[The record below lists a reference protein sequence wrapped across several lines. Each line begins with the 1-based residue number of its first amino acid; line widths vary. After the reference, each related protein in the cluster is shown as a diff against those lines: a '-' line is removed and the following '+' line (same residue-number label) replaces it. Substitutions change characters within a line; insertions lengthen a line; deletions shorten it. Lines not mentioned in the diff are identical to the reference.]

1 MNTIQQSRA
10 TSYPTVQKP
19 AATPGSNDRVVR
31 LALHLGLTSAV
42 LTTWLHVKPRTRGL
56 ASNLLGYGLKIV
68 SGATAPI
75 LAATGLASALLTD
88 RRRFLR
94 SLPGWIG
101 TLLGLRFIWQVCSHA
116 DPVALPDQTRS
127 PSSSKCIEAL
137 KSAKLPP
144 PVHRSARM
152 TRNLTFATVPSSRH
166 PGSGRPL
173 LCDLWEPAPG
183 VARSGLGIIYLHGGA
198 WQSFDKDV
206 MTRRFFRH
214 LAAQGHVVMDVAYRM
229 VRETDM
235 HGMLGDVKRAI
246 AWLKGHS
253 ATLGVDPTRVVLAG
267 GSAGGHLALLAGYT
281 PNSSEFDP
289 SDTRNGDTSAC
300 AVIAFYPVADLRTL
314 SDHWSEQAMH
324 PLATALGRILGFFPP
339 EGYLPWTRLAE
350 GLFGSPL
357 DRVSDALLAYSPIA
371 HVDPNCPPTLILQGL
386 HDHVIP
392 VEDVFA
398 LHKALVTAG
407 NTATLVS
414 LPMVEHA
421 FDMLPLRISPP
432 TRVAYRAIDSFL
444 AQLS

>member
-1 MNTIQQSRA
+1 MA
-10 TSYPTVQKP
+10 
-19 AATPGSNDRVVR
+19 R

-42 LTTWLHVKPRTRGL
+42 LTTWLHVKPVRAAYRRICLVTR
-56 ASNLLGYGLKIV
+56 SRSM

-75 LAATGLASALLTD
+75 LVATGLASALLTD

-116 DPVALPDQTRS
+116 DPTALPDQTRS
-127 PSSSKCIEAL
+127 PDSSKCTGAL
-137 KSAKLPP
+137 KSAKLSPHA
-144 PVHRSARM
+144 HRGARM
-152 TRNLTFATVPSSRH
+152 TRNLTFATVP
-166 PGSGRPL
+166 GSDQRSPSRPL

-183 VARSGLGIIYLHGGA
+183 VARTGLGIIYLHGGA

-235 HGMLGDVKRAI
+235 HGMLGDVKRAV
-246 AWLKGHS
+246 AWLKRHS
-253 ATLGVDPTRVVLAG
+253 ATLGVDPNRVVLAG
-267 GSAGGHLALLAGYT
+267 GSAGGHLALMAGYT
-281 PNSSEFDP
+281 PNSPKFDP
-289 SDTRNGDTSAC
+289 ADTHDSDTSVC

-324 PLATALGRILGFFPP
+324 PLATALGRVLGFFPP

-350 GLFGSPL
+350 GLFGGPL
-357 DRVSDALLAYSPIA
+357 DRVSDALLTYSPVA
-371 HVDPNCPPTLILQGL
+371 HVGPHCPPTLILQGL

-398 LHKALVTAG
+398 LHDALITAG

-432 TRVAYRAIDSFL
+432 ARVAYRAIDRFL

>member
-1 MNTIQQSRA
+1 MNTIQQSHA
-10 TSYPTVQKP
+10 ASYHIVQKP
-19 AATPGSNDRVVR
+19 ATTPGTDDRVAR

-56 ASNLLGYGLKIV
+56 ASNLLGYALKVI
-68 SGATAPI
+68 SAATAPI
-75 LAATGLASALLTD
+75 LVATGFTSALLTG
-88 RRRFLR
+88 RRRFLH

-101 TLLGLRFIWQVCSHA
+101 ALLGLRFIWQVFSHA
-116 DPVALPDQTRS
+116 DLIARPNPSRS
-127 PSSSKCIEAL
+127 PNSGKCTEAL
-137 KSAKLPP
+137 RSARLSPS
-144 PVHRSARM
+144 VHRGARM
-152 TRNLTFATVPSSRH
+152 TRNLTFATVAGSEHRSS
-166 PGSGRPL
+166 RPL

-183 VARSGLGIIYLHGGA
+183 VTRSSLGIIYLHGGA

-235 HGMLGDVKRAI
+235 HGMLGDVKRAV
-246 AWLKGHS
+246 AWLKRHS
-253 ATLGVDPTRVVLAG
+253 ATLGVDPTLGVLAG

-281 PNSSEFDP
+281 PNSPEFDP
-289 SDTRNGDTSAC
+289 ADVHGTDTSVC

-324 PLATALGRILGFFPP
+324 PLATALGRVLGFFPP

-357 DRVSDALLAYSPIA
+357 DRVSDALLTYSPVA
-371 HVDPNCPPTLILQGL
+371 HVGPHCPPTLILQGL

-398 LHKALVTAG
+398 LHNALVSAG
-407 NTATLVS
+407 NAATLVS

-432 TRVAYRAIDSFL
+432 ARVAYRAIDRFL
-444 AQLS
+444 TRLP